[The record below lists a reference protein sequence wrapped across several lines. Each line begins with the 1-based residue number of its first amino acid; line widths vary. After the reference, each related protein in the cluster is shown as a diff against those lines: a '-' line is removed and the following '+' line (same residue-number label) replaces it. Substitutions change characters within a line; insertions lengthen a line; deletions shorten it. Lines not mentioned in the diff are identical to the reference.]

1 MLVYLVSIVTF
12 IGVHEVILQD
22 RFSEIL
28 NFFVI
33 YGGLLLPN
41 SDPGLVKVS
50 FVIGSLS
57 TTRNQNRLT
66 AGFGCF

>member
-22 RFSEIL
+22 RFGEIL
-28 NFFVI
+28 NFFVV

-41 SDPGLVKVS
+41 CDPGLVKVS

-66 AGFGCF
+66 ARFGCF